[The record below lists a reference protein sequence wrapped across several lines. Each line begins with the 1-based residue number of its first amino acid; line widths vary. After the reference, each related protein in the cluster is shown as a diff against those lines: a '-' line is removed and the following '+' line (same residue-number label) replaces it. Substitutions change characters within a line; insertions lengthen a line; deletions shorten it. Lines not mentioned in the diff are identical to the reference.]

1 LRSRARIVAAA
12 LLFGVVS
19 LEGASLSGAHEFWV
33 EPSSFTPAVN
43 EPVDIRLFIGAE
55 GPPEEVIRSP
65 EHMLRFEALAR
76 ARAAPIAGFVG
87 DAPAG
92 IHRFDRAGAATIVYV
107 SHHSFLE
114 LPPER
119 FEPYLEDEGL
129 SDVVAER
136 VRRNESVAP
145 GRESFAR
152 YAKSLV
158 IVGQSEGA
166 SHAGFDDEV
175 GLPVEL
181 VLETDPAT
189 WRSEDSITLR
199 AVYDG
204 LPLADQQVKLIHL
217 VEHEL
222 RLVARTDADGRVRFR
237 PPQSGPWLAAAVF
250 MRRAPEGGEADW
262 ESFWAS
268 LTFALP

>member
-1 LRSRARIVAAA
+1 MGLTTRSVAAA
-12 LLFGVVS
+12 LL
-19 LEGASLSGAHEFWV
+19 LTCASLADAHEFWV
-33 EPSSFTPAVN
+33 EPSSYTPAVN
-43 EPVDIRLFIGAE
+43 EPVDLRLFIGAE

-65 EHMLRFEALAR
+65 EHMLRFEALSAG
-76 ARAAPIAGFVG
+76 RAAPIAGFVG

-92 IHRFDRAGAATIVYV
+92 LHRFDRKGAATIVYT
-107 SHHSFLE
+107 SRQSSLS
-114 LPPER
+114 LPAER

-129 SDVVAER
+129 SDVIADR

-158 IVGQSEGA
+158 IVGQNEGA
-166 SHAGFDDEV
+166 SHAGFDDEI

-181 VLETDPAT
+181 VLETDPAI
-189 WRSEDSITLR
+189 WRSEDEIRLR

-204 LPLADQQVKLIHL
+204 QLLADQQVKLIHL
-217 VEHEL
+217 VEREL
-222 RLVARTDADGRVRFR
+222 RMVARTDAHGMVRFH